1 VSRDAA
7 PGPVQDVAVTDAP
20 APLMQPA
27 LELAFEV
34 RVDVAPPLR
43 VGGHGPHDV
52 LSFVAITGGTVAGP
66 RLNGVVLPGG
76 GDWYTDRDGV
86 ITLDARY
93 LLRADDGAVIDVAN
107 RGFWRADPDTT
118 ARLDAGEQVDEAD
131 YYYRTSPVFTTDAEP
146 HAWLTRTVFVGLA
159 REERGRVCIRFFS
172 LA

>member
-1 VSRDAA
+1 M
-7 PGPVQDVAVTDAP
+7 
-20 APLMQPA
+20 MQPH
-27 LELAFEV
+27 LDFAFEV
-34 RVDVAPPLR
+34 QVEVDPPLR
-43 VGGHGPHDV
+43 VGGPGPHEV
-52 LSFVAITGGTVAGP
+52 LSFVAITGGTVQGP

-107 RGFWRADPDTT
+107 RGFWRADPDIA
-118 ARLDAGEQVDEAD
+118 ARLDAGEPVDESL

-159 REERGRVCIRFFS
+159 REERGKVCIRFFA